1 MTDYDFIVKE
11 IVDPLYYEWGETLVK
26 KQLTAIIEREGDGY
40 VSLCPE
46 LDIASQGDT
55 IEETRNNLREA
66 VELFFEAASPN
77 EIQTR
82 LHEEVYVTQLEVSVG

>member
-1 MTDYDFIVKE
+1 MQ
-11 IVDPLYYEWGETLVK
+11 
-26 KQLTAIIEREGDGY
+26 KQLTAFIEREGDGY

-55 IEETRNNLREA
+55 IEEARENFREA
-66 VELFFEAASPN
+66 LELFFETASPE

-82 LHEEVYVTQLEVSVG
+82 LHEEIR

>member
-1 MTDYDFIVKE
+1 MQ
-11 IVDPLYYEWGETLVK
+11 
-26 KQLTAIIEREGDGY
+26 KQLTVLIEREGTGY

-55 IEETRNNLREA
+55 IEEARDSLREA
-66 VELFFEAASPN
+66 LELFFETASPE

-82 LHEEVYVTQLEVSVG
+82 MHDEVYVTRMEIAVG

>member
-1 MTDYDFIVKE
+1 M
-11 IVDPLYYEWGETLVK
+11 GETLVK
-26 KQLTAIIEREGDGY
+26 KQLTAIIEREGEGY

-55 IEETRNNLREA
+55 IEEARNNLREA

-82 LHEEVYVTQLEVSVG
+82 LHEEVYGPL